1 MTYTRA
7 VQRTL
12 LLGLALAACGNTSK
26 TIDARELASDTMT
39 LTSSAFAESGTI
51 PVDNTCNGI
60 NASPPLSWSGAPPET
75 RSFAVVLTDL
85 AAIPP
90 LVHWVIYD
98 VPPTAIG
105 LPAQIAGSYEPTSV
119 PGAHQTRGYDN
130 SHYGYL
136 GPCPAVVDR
145 YVFAV
150 HALDVAAL
158 PGADP
163 QTTAD
168 AAAALIDQHH
178 IARGRLSGL
187 YGP

>member
-1 MTYTRA
+1 M
-7 VQRTL
+7 QRSV
-12 LLGLALAACGNTSK
+12 LLGLALSACSSTSR
-26 TIDARELASDTMT
+26 TVDGRELATDTMA
-39 LTSSAFAESGTI
+39 LTSTAFVESGTI
-51 PVDNTCNGI
+51 PVDNTCHGR
-60 NASPPLSWSGAPPET
+60 NASPPLAWSGAPSET

-85 AAIPP
+85 AVIPP

-98 VPPTAIG
+98 LPPGAIE
-105 LPAQIAGSYEPTSV
+105 LPAEVAASYEPGNV

-130 SHYGYL
+130 VRYGYL

-158 PGADP
+158 PGVDR

>member
-1 MTYTRA
+1 

-26 TIDARELASDTMT
+26 TIDARELATDTMT
-39 LTSSAFAESGTI
+39 LTSTAFVESGTI
-51 PVDNTCNGI
+51 PVDNTCHGI
-60 NASPPLSWSGAPPET
+60 NASPPLAWTGAPPET
-75 RSFAVVLTDL
+75 RSFAVVLVDL

-98 VPPTAIG
+98 LPATATG
-105 LPAQIAGSYEPTSV
+105 LPAQVAGSYAPANVT
-119 PGAHQTRGYDN
+119 GAHQTRGYDN

-136 GPCPAVVDR
+136 GPCPAVQDR